1 MTKNEWLS
9 IGYDKNIIDREEC
22 DKVSFESAY
31 HSWFCM
37 KLDRIKNQSCDRIE
51 AAYFRYYK
59 DSPFVR
65 QAVSDMSDAMIVE
78 FLASCI
84 LKNGNMNQKE
94 FLRCFQIVN
103 NVLVYCRD
111 LNLGGAQ
118 LHDWNRIKRYLPLDS
133 LKTDAKYENAVPAAD
148 VSRLFHSV
156 VDLKVYALKQDSCL
170 CLCMNFYLGLRIG
183 ELAALT
189 FKDFDFE
196 RGVVRIYKTESRFY
210 RRGNEGERIGS
221 AVCHVSEHTKTVN
234 GIRELPIL
242 PEVKFFYDRIKAF
255 HEHMGYDSE
264 YLCYDGR
271 DVQFT
276 RSLDTT
282 LRRLCLLCDV
292 SYFNSHMIRKTFAT
306 MLHFGG
312 VPTRVISDLMGH
324 SEIRTTENSYILSY
338 GKNYQSI
345 YNYMRGALNYENL
358 EN

>member
-1 MTKNEWLS
+1 MTKGEWLS
-9 IGYDKNIIDREEC
+9 IGYDKNIIDCEEC
-22 DKVSFESAY
+22 EKISFDAAY
-31 HSWFCM
+31 RSWFCM
-37 KLDRIKNQSCDRIE
+37 KLDRIKSQSCDRIE
-51 AAYFRYYK
+51 AAYFKYYK
-59 DSPFVR
+59 DSPFV
-65 QAVSDMSDAMIVE
+65 QKAISEISDTNIID
-78 FLASCI
+78 FLTSCI
-84 LKNGNMNQKE
+84 LRNGNMNQKE

-118 LHDWNRIKRYLPLDS
+118 LHDWSRIKRYLPFDA
-133 LKTDAKYENAVPAAD
+133 LKVTIKRENAVPAVD
-148 VSRLFHSV
+148 VSRLFDAV
-156 VDLKVYALKQDSCL
+156 VNSKIYSLKQNSCL

-196 RGVVRIYKTESRFY
+196 RGVVRIYKTESRY
-210 RRGNEGERIGS
+210 YERGREGERVG
-221 AVCHVSEHTKTVN
+221 AVVCHVSEHTKTIN

-242 PEVKFFYDRIKAF
+242 PEVKFFHDKIKAF

-271 DVQFT
+271 DVMFT
-276 RSLDTT
+276 RSLDKT
-282 LRRLCLLCDV
+282 LHKLCQLCDV

-345 YNYMRGALNYENL
+345 YDYMRGALNYEKMCN
-358 EN
+358 